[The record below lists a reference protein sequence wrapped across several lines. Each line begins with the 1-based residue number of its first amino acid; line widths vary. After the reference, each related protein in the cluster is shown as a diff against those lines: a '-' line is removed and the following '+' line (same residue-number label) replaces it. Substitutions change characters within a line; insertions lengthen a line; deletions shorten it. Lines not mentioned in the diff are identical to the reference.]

1 MKRESIL
8 KLLTVFV
15 MVALVIGIAKSS
27 FAVSTITAIENSSGN
42 GTNNTLNNI
51 ARNEPVN
58 NTPVNNT
65 PVNHTPVN
73 NVPINQPMP
82 DTGAK
87 SSTGF
92 IVLIALTSVSAIYT
106 FIKVRE
112 YNI

>member
-8 KLLTVFV
+8 KLLTVV
-15 MVALVIGIAKSS
+15 IMAALVIGIAKSS

-51 ARNEPVN
+51 STNEPVN
-58 NTPVNNT
+58 NTPANV
-65 PVNHTPVN
+65 PVN
-73 NVPINQPMP
+73 NVPVNQPIP

-87 SSTGF
+87 SSTGL
-92 IVLIALTSVSAIYT
+92 IVLIALTSVSAVYT
-106 FIKVRE
+106 YIKVRE

>member
-1 MKRESIL
+1 
-8 KLLTVFV
+8 

-65 PVNHTPVN
+65 PVNNTPVN

>member
-8 KLLTVFV
+8 KLLTVV
-15 MVALVIGIAKSS
+15 MMVALVIGIAKSS
-27 FAVSTITAIENSSGN
+27 FAVSTITAIENSTGN

-51 ARNEPVN
+51 SRNEPVN

-65 PVNHTPVN
+65 PVNNAPVN
-73 NVPINQPMP
+73 NVPVNRTMP
-82 DTGAK
+82 ETGAK
-87 SSTGF
+87 SSVGL

>member
-58 NTPVNNT
+58 N
-65 PVNHTPVN
+65 
-73 NVPINQPMP
+73 VPINQPMP